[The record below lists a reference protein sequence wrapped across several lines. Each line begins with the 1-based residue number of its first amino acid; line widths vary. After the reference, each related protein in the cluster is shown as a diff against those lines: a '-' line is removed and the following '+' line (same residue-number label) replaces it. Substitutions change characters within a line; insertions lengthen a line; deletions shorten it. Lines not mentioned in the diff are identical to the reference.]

1 MFHWGVSGLMST
13 SQQRQKLG
21 FFRKM
26 LHLSEDTYYALLA
39 EYGVKSSKDLSMEQ
53 IKELILRFRRN
64 AEIAGLY
71 NTKSNIY
78 KQKYNDLA
86 ERKGM
91 ATPAQLRKIEAM
103 WQGVSRLKNEQD
115 RQKALQTMI
124 KKITG
129 KDNIRFLTAIDV
141 RKIIKTFEN
150 M

>member
-1 MFHWGVSGLMST
+1 MLLST
-13 SQQRQKLG
+13 AKQRQNLG
-21 FFRKM
+21 YFRR
-26 LHLSEDTYYALLA
+26 LLA
-39 EYGVKSSKDLSMEQ
+39 IEDDLYQDILSEYGVKSSKDLSMEQ